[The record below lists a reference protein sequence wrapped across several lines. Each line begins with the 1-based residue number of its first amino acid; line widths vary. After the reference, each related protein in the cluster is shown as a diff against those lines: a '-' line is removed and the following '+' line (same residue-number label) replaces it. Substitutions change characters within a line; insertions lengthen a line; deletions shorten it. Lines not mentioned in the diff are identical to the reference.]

1 MQPPRIAVLL
11 ALAGILF
18 GSGAAAAPKG
28 NRSVQRERQRERPI
42 RGCPAFRQTRIGN
55 EGLRFELRNTCG
67 FPVGC
72 TLSWSVHCRGGGE
85 SPGER
90 SAQLELAKGAS
101 DSAEAS
107 GSACGRDGWDIDA
120 IHLSCQRRQNDADAD
135 ATAES
140 RENL

>member
-1 MQPPRIAVLL
+1 MQAPRIAVLL

-28 NRSVQRERQRERPI
+28 NRSVRRERTI
-42 RGCPAFRQTRIGN
+42 RGCPAFRQSRTGN

-107 GSACGRDGWDIDA
+107 GSACGPAGWDIDG
-120 IHLSCQRRQNDADAD
+120 IHWSCERRKDDADD
-135 ATAES
+135 ASAGAG
-140 RENL
+140 NL